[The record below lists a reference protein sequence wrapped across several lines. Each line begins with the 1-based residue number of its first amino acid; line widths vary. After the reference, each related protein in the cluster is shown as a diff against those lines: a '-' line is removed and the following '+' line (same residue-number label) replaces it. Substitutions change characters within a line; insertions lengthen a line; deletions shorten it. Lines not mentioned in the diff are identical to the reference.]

1 MEQAGVIPMVNRINQ
16 IVASTELAC
25 IFKPGERPSLLGE
38 IDSFLND
45 PESLVLRISL
55 QHLSYAF
62 HTREIVANA
71 VGRFLLEQARER
83 RFASQPLIVFVDEAH
98 HFLNEQLTEN
108 TVDYPLDAFALIA
121 KEGRK
126 YSLTLCLATQRPRD
140 IPEGVLSQMGSFIV
154 HRVINHNDRSVIERA
169 ASQADEATMSVLPML
184 SPGEAVML
192 GIEFAIPLHI
202 KMKPPKDKPIS
213 SGPEY
218 QQYWARGVL

>member
-1 MEQAGVIPMVNRINQ
+1 
-16 IVASTELAC
+16 
-25 IFKPGERPSLLGE
+25 
-38 IDSFLND
+38 
-45 PESLVLRISL
+45 
-55 QHLSYAF
+55 LSYAF